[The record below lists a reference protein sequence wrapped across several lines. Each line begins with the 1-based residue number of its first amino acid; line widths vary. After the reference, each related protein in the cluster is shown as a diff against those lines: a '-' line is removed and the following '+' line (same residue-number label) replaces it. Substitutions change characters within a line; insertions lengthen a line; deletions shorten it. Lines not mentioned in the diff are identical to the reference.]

1 LTAAELRHSC
11 ASYLINMGYT
21 LKDVQD
27 WLGHASIRMTA
38 EVYGH
43 LDLKRKQD
51 MARALASGLT
61 GGAG

>member
-1 LTAAELRHSC
+1 
-11 ASYLINMGYT
+11 MGYT

-43 LDLKRKQD
+43 LGIKRKQG
-51 MARALASGLT
+51 MANALASGLT